1 MRDNY
6 QLSTLRLAAKP
17 TKHGGVSQKREFHEM
32 HMSSAVPGSTK
43 SLTDNRTDETD
54 RRTDSGEVTPK
65 CQPSHARF
73 I

>member
-1 MRDNY
+1 MGDNY

-17 TKHGGVSQKREFHEM
+17 TKHGGVYQEM
-32 HMSSAVPGSTK
+32 HMSSAVAGSTK
-43 SLTDNRTDETD
+43 TLMDNRTDETD
-54 RRTDSGEVTPK
+54 RRTDSGELIPK